1 VTTTPHSPE
10 RANEGTGGSLAAAPV
25 PRHPLV
31 AHADRMME
39 RIDRALATLEL
50 GRAK

>member
-1 VTTTPHSPE
+1 MTTTPHSPE